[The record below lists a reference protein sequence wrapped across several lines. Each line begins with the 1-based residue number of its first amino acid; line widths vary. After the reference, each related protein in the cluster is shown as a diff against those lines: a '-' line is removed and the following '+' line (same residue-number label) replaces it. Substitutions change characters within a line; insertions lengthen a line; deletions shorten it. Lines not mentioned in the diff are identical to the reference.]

1 MAKFP
6 IDKYLEWGAS
16 SSKNLTLDQSIKIM
30 LDLRHM
36 GNWKKALEN
45 VPTRKLRTTREYK
58 LRSKL
63 QSSRFSNT
71 LQTQEPN
78 VPEDFTFESR
88 KMN

>member
-16 SSKNLTLDQSIKIM
+16 SSKSLTVDQSIKIM
-30 LDLRHM
+30 LDLRHT

-45 VPTRKLRTTREYK
+45 VPTRKLRAAREHR

-63 QSSRFSNT
+63 QRSIFSNT
-71 LQTQEPN
+71 SQIEEPK
-78 VPEDFTFESR
+78 VLDFTFESR